1 MAGVP
6 RLSPRVE
13 HLMLRALCGLPPRTQ
28 RLLFGRP
35 PSVDGQRL
43 ALDIHAMLRLAHFV
57 GRETLTGGLPPVQA
71 RAEVLADA
79 RAGCGRP
86 IPMASVRELEIPGP
100 AVSLPARLYL
110 PHAAQ
115 PPPRPLLLYFHG
127 GGWVVGDLET
137 HDSVCRFL
145 AAHSGATIL
154 SCDYRLAPEH
164 PYPAAVEDAQ
174 AAYRW
179 TVEHAAELGA
189 DPDRIGIGGDSAGG
203 NMATGVCIAMRDD
216 GGPQPAMQLLIYPV
230 TDAIGEQRSRELF
243 GTGFQLTTSDIVEFE
258 RCYLPDPSYATDPL
272 ASVLRAPSLAD
283 LPPAYVVTAG
293 FDPLRDE
300 GEEYAER
307 MREEGVR
314 VSLRRYASLTHS
326 FANMT
331 AFSRSARAA
340 MLETAGALR
349 MGLA

>member
-1 MAGVP
+1 
-6 RLSPRVE
+6 
-13 HLMLRALCGLPPRTQ
+13 MLRAVCGLPPRAQ
-28 RLLFGRP
+28 RRLFGAP
-35 PSVDGQRL
+35 PSIDGQRL
-43 ALDIHAMLRLAHFV
+43 APDIQAMLWLAHLA

-79 RAGCGRP
+79 RAGSPRRP
-86 IPMASVRELEIPGP
+86 IPMASVRRLDIPGP
-100 AVSLPARLYL
+100 AGSLPAMLYL
-110 PHAAQ
+110 PHSAP

-145 AAHSGATIL
+145 AAHSGTMIL
-154 SCDYRLAPEH
+154 SCEYRLAPES
-164 PYPAAVEDAQ
+164 PYPAAVEDAD

-179 TVEHAAELGA
+179 TVEHATELEA
-189 DPDRIGIGGDSAGG
+189 DPARIGIGGDSAGG
-203 NMATGVCIAMRDD
+203 NMATGVCIAMREA
-216 GGPQPAMQLLIYPV
+216 GGPPPAMQLLIYPV
-230 TDAIGEQRSRELF
+230 TDAIGEQPSRELF
-243 GTGFQLTTSDIVEFE
+243 GTGFELTTSDIVEFE
-258 RCYLPDPSYATDPL
+258 RCYLPDPSRATDPL

-300 GEEYAER
+300 GEEYAAR

-314 VSLRRYASLTHS
+314 VSLRRYSSLIHS

-340 MLETAGALR
+340 MFEVAGAMR